1 VDPKSA
7 ELLRTLKEKVASG
20 PDDQV
25 ITTPDGGQL
34 RIRKA
39 PEPGIAMIAEPVGAA
54 EGIGSIAWEPAATRP
69 PRYPD
74 DLPFLPGRSVVLSR
88 MPNGVSLQWH
98 QTAGD
103 DLARIATELLASGW
117 AETTLPTPTMPG
129 MTIRPFRRDD
139 RQRVIVG
146 GGDLLSLIDT
156 PIN

>member
-1 VDPKSA
+1 MDPKSA

-20 PDDQV
+20 PADQV

-54 EGIGSIAWEPAATRP
+54 EGIGSIAWEPSPTRP

-88 MPNGVSLQWH
+88 MPNGMNLQWH
-98 QTAGD
+98 QTTGD
-103 DLARIATELLASGW
+103 DLAGIVSELTADGW
-117 AETTLPTPTMPG
+117 TETTLPTPTMPG
-129 MTIRPFRRDD
+129 MTIRPFRRGD
-139 RQRVIVG
+139 RQRIIVG
-146 GGDLLSLIDT
+146 GADLLSLVDT
-156 PIN
+156 PAK